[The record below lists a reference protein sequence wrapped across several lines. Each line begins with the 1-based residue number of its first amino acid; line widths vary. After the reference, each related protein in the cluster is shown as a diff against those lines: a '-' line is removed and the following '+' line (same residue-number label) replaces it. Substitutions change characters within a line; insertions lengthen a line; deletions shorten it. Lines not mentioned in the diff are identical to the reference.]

1 MIIWEND
8 KLKDYIGWYGKAE
21 VVVDVADVKDDH
33 IAVSI
38 YIRNKNQK
46 LKSKNITHKQ
56 LKGMIEAT
64 LMALFKKI
72 LGESDEV

>member
-8 KLKDYIGWYGKAE
+8 KLKDYKGWYGKAE
-21 VVVDVADVKDDH
+21 VVVDVTDVKDDH
-33 IAVSI
+33 ITVFI

-46 LKSKNITHKQ
+46 LKSKNITPQQ
-56 LKGMIEAT
+56 LRGMIEAT

>member
-8 KLKDYIGWYGKAE
+8 KLKDKDWYGKAE
-21 VVVDVADVKDDH
+21 VVVDVTNVEDDH
-33 IAVSI
+33 IAVFV

-46 LKSKNITHKQ
+46 LKNKNITPQQ
-56 LKGMIEAT
+56 LRGVIETT